1 MKNNFSAI
9 GVFAILMITITSC
22 TKDWCGVEG
31 VGPVRSEERHLT
43 NFNGVDLQMG
53 GRVNLIED
61 SVFSVVVT
69 TYSNYH
75 PLINTY
81 VRAGTLVID
90 SRKSLRDENVTIDVH
105 IPSLEYLNIGGSGDI
120 YTAATIHSSFVR
132 INVSGSGRIDF
143 SGNVSTMD
151 ASISGSGKIILQGS
165 AINSKMRISGSGD
178 IKAYSMPCQNN
189 EATISGSGTIETN
202 VSDNLIATI
211 SGSGDINYIGYPS
224 VQTHISGSGNVNH
237 QH

>member
-1 MKNNFSAI
+1 MKNRLNTITLFS
-9 GVFAILMITITSC
+9 ILLLSITSC

-31 VGPVRSEERHLT
+31 VGPVHSEERHLT
-43 NFNGVDLQMG
+43 NFNGVDLQLG

-69 TYSNYH
+69 SYSNYQ
-75 PLINTY
+75 PLINTH
-81 VRAGTLVID
+81 VRGGTLVID
-90 SRKSLRDENVTIDVH
+90 SRKSLRDENVTIDIHV
-105 IPSLEYLNIGGSGDI
+105 PNLEYLNIGGSGDI
-120 YTAATIHSSFVR
+120 YTASTIHASYVKV
-132 INVSGSGRIDF
+132 NVSGSGKIDF

-151 ASISGSGKIILQGS
+151 ANVSGSGKILLQGS

-202 VSDNLIATI
+202 VSNNLIATI

-237 QH
+237 HN